1 MRVETS
7 MTTSRPTSPEHR
19 HAMPPAAVV
28 LLVVSAAIT
37 VFWFVVARGYWEDDA
52 YIHLEFARSL
62 ATGHGFR
69 FDGHLVYGDTS
80 PLWVALLAIFH
91 LPFPNTVP
99 GWIAAGKLLSA
110 VSAAFAL
117 SGVFV
122 FARSLVSTGVR
133 HVLAPAQAALFA
145 AFMVFAFVLSPYFGY
160 WAFSGMEALAAGGL
174 VAWTCALLS
183 RHRHSWRRLLLAALL
198 LGLGPLLRPEMAF
211 LAVLLGVVLFQ
222 RIRHLRASLTLRVDL
237 LVGCLALGAAP
248 AVAWALYALRT
259 FGSALPNTNAA
270 KRAGPADSVAT
281 RLAHV
286 LVFGYP
292 VAALAC
298 VLLAAWAIWYLL
310 RGRKANS
317 APVLSSLP
325 ITGWAV
331 LLWTAINCVFYIANH
346 TFVQTRYV
354 FLTGPLLTIA
364 LLALAALRWPLVYR
378 GLLALTL
385 LSGAFV
391 SVFTTL
397 PLVRNKVTI
406 DQAFAQ
412 LADFMNTL
420 PAHTPVALYA
430 IGEPAFLSG
439 HPVVDTGGI
448 TRPGVIPFLFD
459 STEDRVTAWA
469 REQGAQYQVID
480 HAPLPG
486 ARLLWSH
493 DLPISGWYLDPRR
506 YYATERLQLWQL
518 SPATAR

>member
-1 MRVETS
+1 
-7 MTTSRPTSPEHR
+7 MTASSTTTPAPPR
-19 HAMPPAAVV
+19 HVLPPAAVL
-28 LLVVSAAIT
+28 LLVLSAAIA
-37 VFWFVVARGYWEDDA
+37 VCWFFVARGYWEDDA

-62 ATGHGFR
+62 ASGHGFR

-80 PLWVALLAIFH
+80 PLWVALLVLFH
-91 LPFPNTVP
+91 LPFPDTVP
-99 GWIAAGKLLSA
+99 GWIHAGKLLTVVA
-110 VSAAFAL
+110 AAFSL
-117 SGVFV
+117 SGVFF
-122 FARSLVSTGVR
+122 FARSLVATGIR
-133 HVLAPAQAALFA
+133 HALAPAQAALFA
-145 AFMVFAFVLSPYFGY
+145 AFMVFGCVLSPYFGY

-174 VAWTCALLS
+174 AAWICVLLA
-183 RHRHSWRRLLLAALL
+183 RHRHSWKRLLLAALL

-211 LAVLLGVVLFQ
+211 LALLLGVVLFQ

-248 AVAWALYALRT
+248 AVAWALYALHT

-281 RLAHV
+281 RLVHV

-292 VAALAC
+292 IAALAC
-298 VLLAAWAIWYLL
+298 VLLAAWALWYLL
-310 RGRKANS
+310 HGRRAHA
-317 APVLSSLP
+317 APVMNRLP
-325 ITGWAV
+325 VTGWAV
-331 LLWTAINCVFYIANH
+331 LLWTAISCVFYVANH

-354 FLTGPLLTIA
+354 FVTGPLLTIA
-364 LLALAALRWPLVYR
+364 LLALAALRWPRLYR

-385 LSGAFV
+385 LSGTVV

-406 DQAFAQ
+406 DDTFAQ
-412 LADFMNTL
+412 LAAFMNTL
-420 PAHTPVALYA
+420 PARTPVALYA

-480 HAPLPG
+480 HLPAPG

-518 SPATAR
+518 APASAR

>member
-1 MRVETS
+1 
-7 MTTSRPTSPEHR
+7 
-19 HAMPPAAVV
+19 
-28 LLVVSAAIT
+28 
-37 VFWFVVARGYWEDDA
+37 
-52 YIHLEFARSL
+52 
-62 ATGHGFR
+62 
-69 FDGHLVYGDTS
+69 
-80 PLWVALLAIFH
+80 
-91 LPFPNTVP
+91 
-99 GWIAAGKLLSA
+99 
-110 VSAAFAL
+110 
-117 SGVFV
+117 
-122 FARSLVSTGVR
+122 
-133 HVLAPAQAALFA
+133 
-145 AFMVFAFVLSPYFGY
+145 MV
-160 WAFSGMEALAAGGL
+160 
-174 VAWTCALLS
+174 
-183 RHRHSWRRLLLAALL
+183 
-198 LGLGPLLRPEMAF
+198 F

-237 LVGCLALGAAP
+237 LVGCIALGAAP
-248 AVAWALYALRT
+248 AVAWAFYALHT

-270 KRAGPADSVAT
+270 KRAGPADSVST

-298 VLLAAWAIWYLL
+298 VLLAGWAVWYLL
-310 RGRKANS
+310 RGRKHNA

-325 ITGWAV
+325 VTGWAV
-331 LLWTAINCVFYIANH
+331 VLWTAISCVFYVANH

-364 LLALAALRWPLVYR
+364 LLALAALRWPAVYR
-378 GLLALTL
+378 GLIVLTL

-439 HPVVDTGGI
+439 HPVIDTGGI

-480 HAPLPG
+480 HSPLPG
-486 ARLLWSH
+486 ARLLWSR

-518 SPATAR
+518 APEPAK